1 MPDEGAITE
10 SRPVVVVGGGIGGL
24 TLAGALARF
33 GVPFVLLEQA
43 PELGE
48 VGAGIQIGPNG
59 VHVMRFLG
67 IMEALNALACLP
79 PSYNARDWK
88 SGKILYSMPR
98 NPHFAEKYDA
108 PYYQIHRADLLNTLQ
123 TAAPAERIRLG
134 SQVTGLREEGET
146 VVVDTAKGE
155 AFEASAVIGADGIH
169 SVVREALFGP
179 EKPRYTGM
187 VIYRLTAET
196 AALKGELAKI
206 GPGTYHGPHGHV
218 TIYPISGGRRINF
231 AGAFEIA
238 QWQTESWSLEC
249 GKDEVH
255 AAYAGW
261 HEDLHGLIDATERIN
276 KWALFDRDPMP
287 QWTKGRVSIL
297 GDAAHPMLP
306 FMAQG
311 ACMAIEDAYVAAALL
326 ARTWGV
332 GDDPAA
338 ALQAYEAARRGRT
351 AKVQIGART
360 RVVSMH
366 AASPV
371 GRALRNLNYFVSGL
385 FGREGKRFDPDW
397 IYGMDVVREFPVPA
411 KAEA

>member
-1 MPDEGAITE
+1 MTPSND
-10 SRPVVVVGGGIGGL
+10 RPVVVVGGGIGGL
-24 TLAGALARF
+24 TLAGALAKF
-33 GVPFVLLEQA
+33 EVPFLLLEQA

-67 IMEALNALACLP
+67 IMEALNELACLP
-79 PSYNARDWK
+79 PAYNARDWK
-88 SGKILYSMPR
+88 TGKILYSMPR
-98 NPHFAEKYDA
+98 NPQFSEKYGA

-123 TAAPAERIRLG
+123 TAVPAEHIRLG
-134 SQVTGLREEGET
+134 QQVTGLREEGDT
-146 VVVDTAKGE
+146 VVVETASGE
-155 AFEASAVIGADGIH
+155 RFEGSAVIGADGIH
-169 SVVREALFGP
+169 SVVRETLFGP

-196 AALKGELAKI
+196 AALEGDLAKI

-218 TIYPISGGRRINF
+218 TIYPISAGRRINF

-238 QWQTESWSLEC
+238 EWQTESWSLEC
-249 GKDEVH
+249 SKDEVH
-255 AAYAGW
+255 AAYEGW
-261 HEDLHGLIDATERIN
+261 HPDLHGLIDATERIN

-311 ACMAIEDAYVAAALL
+311 ACMAIEDAYVVAALL
-326 ARTWGV
+326 ARM
-332 GDDPAA
+332 GDPVA
-338 ALQAYEAARRGRT
+338 ALRTYEDARRERT

-360 RVVSMH
+360 RVVAMH
-366 AASPV
+366 EPSPI
-371 GRALRNLNYFVSGL
+371 GRAMRNLNYFVSGL
-385 FGREGKRFDPDW
+385 FRREGKRFDPDW
-397 IYGMDVVREFPVPA
+397 IYGLNVVNEFPGPA
-411 KAEA
+411 KAAA

>member
-1 MPDEGAITE
+1 LADGAISE
-10 SRPVVVVGGGIGGL
+10 NRPVIVVGGGIGGL
-24 TLAGALARF
+24 TLAGVLAKL
-33 GVPFVLLEQA
+33 GVPFLLLEQA

-67 IMEALNALACLP
+67 IMEALNELACLP
-79 PSYNARDWK
+79 PAYNARDWK
-88 SGKILYSMPR
+88 TGKILYSMPR
-98 NPHFAEKYDA
+98 NPLFSEKYGA
-108 PYYQIHRADLLNTLQ
+108 PYYQIHRADLLDTLQ
-123 TAAPAERIRLG
+123 TAVPAERIRLG
-134 SQVTGLREEGET
+134 QRVTGLREEGDRVIVET
-146 VVVDTAKGE
+146 AAGE
-155 AFEASAVIGADGIH
+155 RFEGSAVIGADGIH

-196 AALKGELAKI
+196 AKLGPELAKI

-218 TIYPISGGRRINF
+218 TIYPISAGRRINF

-238 QWQTESWSLEC
+238 EWQTESWSLEC

-255 AAYAGW
+255 AAYEGW
-261 HEDLHGLIDATERIN
+261 HPDLHGLIDATERIN

-287 QWTKGRVSIL
+287 QWTNGRVSIL

-311 ACMAIEDAYVAAALL
+311 ACMAIEDAYVVAALL
-326 ARTWGV
+326 ARTRAEG
-332 GDDPAA
+332 GDPVA
-338 ALQAYEAARRGRT
+338 ALKAYEAARRERT

-366 AASPV
+366 EPSPL
-371 GRALRNLNYFVSGL
+371 GRAWRNLNYFVSGL

-397 IYGMDVVREFPVPA
+397 IYGMNVVNEFPVPETA
-411 KAEA
+411 AA